1 MQPSNSLQ
9 PWIGAILVALSSA
22 CFGQAMCTAQEEV
35 AYACTIGAKT
45 ASLCKSADTTAPA
58 SLTYR
63 YGKAGKTELEYVAT
77 IENGN
82 TFSAFTLPAN
92 PRAQI
97 RMVWF
102 DKGDFQYLMTEC
114 AGGSCKS
121 HGRLVV
127 SRGDRM
133 LMNAECTN
141 PSSSQP
147 YFSRSLIQFGPD
159 VDHAKSLTPLIK
171 WEEMLFPIE
180 AIYKAEMAPH
190 GKKWDD

>member
-1 MQPSNSLQ
+1 MQLSSKQ
-9 PWIGAILVALSSA
+9 PWIGALLVGLSSA
-22 CFGQAMCTAQEEV
+22 CFGQAMCTPQEEV
-35 AYACTIGAKT
+35 AYSCTTGTKT

-63 YGKAGKTELEYVAT
+63 YGRVGKTELEYVAT
-77 IENGN
+77 LENAR

-121 HGRLVV
+121 LGRLAVF
-127 SRGDRM
+127 RGDRM

-141 PSSSQP
+141 PPSSQP
-147 YFSRSLIQFGPD
+147 HFSRSLIQFGPD
-159 VDHAKSLTPLIK
+159 VDQAKSLTPLIK

-190 GKKWDD
+190 GKTWDN